1 MAHMLKCFGEYGV
14 MPILILYGCDKSYIL
29 HSKYFS
35 ESFVVKDECAAINL
49 LSDKAD
55 KWKDKFEEK
64 DYAQATRA
72 EAIRMRDELA
82 MAISINNDDSN
93 KYQ

>member
-1 MAHMLKCFGEYGV
+1 MNNTKVIIIGVSHHNTYGMLKCFGEYGV

-29 HSKYFS
+29 HSTYIS

-55 KWKDKFEEK
+55 KWKGCL
-64 DYAQATRA
+64 
-72 EAIRMRDELA
+72 IV
-82 MAISINNDDSN
+82 
-93 KYQ
+93 